1 MLLGFQMI
9 PTIPIPIPTIRY
21 DVQGGV
27 LVHSVLSPVHSVLV
41 HSVLN
46 PTISDS
52 MLHPTK

>member
-27 LVHSVLSPVHSVLV
+27 LVHSVL
-41 HSVLN
+41 N